1 MLEIEHVIV
10 LFLYFVV
17 ELIEVLMMNKD
28 ILNKFLEFVQ
38 KCNTEAMNSNDYNII
53 QCVFQ
58 HIGKETFPSSN
69 QLAEEANISKASLSR
84 FIRKYNFE
92 SYQQFRNLLSM
103 QTTLLGYNLKL
114 MLSKDILSKDDQEIS
129 DLLYQQCMNNLKAT
143 KENLNLDL
151 LVQMVKSFKESE
163 DITFIGDEHD
173 LDEFLLLQLHL
184 LTQGKCAYLFKIN
197 EIKKI
202 RNYFFNKHS
211 VVVIV
216 NVSKGFF
223 HYQEALEHAYQ
234 QGAKI
239 IYISQD
245 ECGAI
250 KEKVDIYY
258 KYGIDNSLNTGYVSL
273 YYLGELLEK
282 LCIKY
287 F

>member
-1 MLEIEHVIV
+1 M
-10 LFLYFVV
+10 
-17 ELIEVLMMNKD
+17 
-28 ILNKFLEFVQ
+28 
-38 KCNTEAMNSNDYNII
+38 
-53 QCVFQ
+53 
-58 HIGKETFPSSN
+58 
-69 QLAEEANISKASLSR
+69 
-84 FIRKYNFE
+84 
-92 SYQQFRNLLSM
+92 
-103 QTTLLGYNLKL
+103 
-114 MLSKDILSKDDQEIS
+114 
-129 DLLYQQCMNNLKAT
+129 
-143 KENLNLDL
+143 
-151 LVQMVKSFKESE
+151 
-163 DITFIGDEHD
+163 
-173 LDEFLLLQLHL
+173 
-184 LTQGKCAYLFKIN
+184 FKIN
-197 EIKKI
+197 ETKKI
-202 RNYFFNKHS
+202 RNYFFNKYS

-245 ECGAI
+245 ECEGI